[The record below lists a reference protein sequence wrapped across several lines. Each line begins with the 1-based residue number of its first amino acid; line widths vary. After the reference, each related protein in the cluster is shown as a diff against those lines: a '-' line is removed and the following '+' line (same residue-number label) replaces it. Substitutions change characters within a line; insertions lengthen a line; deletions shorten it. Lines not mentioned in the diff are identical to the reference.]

1 MMKVYGSTISPFVR
15 KVVVALVEKG
25 LDFELVSVSLQSRN
39 PDFLSISPF
48 GKMPA
53 FRDGDF
59 GISDSS
65 AILHYVDAK
74 YPQPCLIPSA
84 PEDRARTVWFDEFA
98 DTLVALAGGK
108 VFFNRIVSPRFLKQP
123 GNEDVVQQGIAELP
137 RLFDYLEGVVPEPG
151 GFLVGGA
158 LGLAD
163 IAVASPFVNLSHC
176 AVDVDCARHPR
187 LGAWLPTILSRP
199 SFADAIA
206 EEKAF
211 LAA

>member
-1 MMKVYGSTISPFVR
+1 MIKVYGSTLSPFVR
-15 KVVVALVEKG
+15 KVVVVLAEKG
-25 LDFELVSVSLQSRN
+25 LNYLSV
-39 PDFLSISPF
+39 SPF

-65 AILHYVDAK
+65 AIIHYLDAK
-74 YPQPCLIPSA
+74 YPEHRLIPQT
-84 PEDRARTVWFDEFA
+84 PEDLGRTVWFDEFG
-98 DTLVALAGGK
+98 DTIVTASAGK
-108 VFFNRIVSPRFLKQP
+108 VFFNRVVAPRFLKQA
-123 GNEDVVQQGIAELP
+123 GSEDMVQQGIAELP
-137 RLFDYLEGVVPEPG
+137 RLFDYLEGVVPAPG
-151 GFLVGGA
+151 GFLVGDA
-158 LGLAD
+158 FSLAD

-176 AVDVDCARHPR
+176 ALDVDCTKHPR

-199 SFADAIA
+199 SFAAVVA

>member
-1 MMKVYGSTISPFVR
+1 MIKVYGSTLSPFVR
-15 KVVVALVEKG
+15 KVVVVLAEKG
-25 LDFELVSVSLQSRN
+25 LDYDLVPTGLPPRD

-53 FRDGDF
+53 FRDGEF
-59 GISDSS
+59 AISDSS
-65 AILHYVDAK
+65 AIAHYLDAK
-74 YPQPCLIPSA
+74 YSEPRLIPQT
-84 PEDRARTVWFDEFA
+84 PEDLARAVWFDEFG
-98 DTLVALAGGK
+98 DTLIVASAGK
-108 VFFNRIVSPRFLKQP
+108 VFFNRVVAPRFLKQA
-123 GNEDVVQQGIAELP
+123 GSEDMVQQGIAELP
-137 RLFDYLEGVVPEPG
+137 RLFDYLEGVVPEAG

-158 LGLAD
+158 LSLAD

-176 AVDVDCARHPR
+176 ALDVDCATHPR

-199 SFADAIA
+199 SFAAPIA

>member
-1 MMKVYGSTISPFVR
+1 MIKVYGSTLSPFVR
-15 KVVVALVEKG
+15 KVVVALAEKG
-25 LDFELVSVSLQSRN
+25 LKYELVAAGLQSHD
-39 PDFLSISPF
+39 PDFLSVSPF

-65 AILHYVDAK
+65 AIIHYLDAK
-74 YPQPCLIPSA
+74 YPEHRLIPQT
-84 PEDRARTVWFDEFA
+84 PEDLGRTVWFDEFG
-98 DTLVALAGGK
+98 DTIVTASAGK
-108 VFFNRIVSPRFLKQP
+108 VFFNRVVAPRFLKQA
-123 GNEDVVQQGIAELP
+123 GSEDMVQQGIAELP
-137 RLFDYLEGVVPEPG
+137 RLFDYLEGVVPAPG
-151 GFLVGGA
+151 GFLVGDA
-158 LGLAD
+158 LSLAD

-176 AVDVDCARHPR
+176 ALDVDCAKHPR

-199 SFADAIA
+199 SFAAVVA